1 MCILLIDTNWLHV
14 IVQPPYSKG
23 CLTQYARSILL
34 KKVQVNTIL
43 DMYSF
48 IKKAKI
54 QEQV

>member
-54 QEQV
+54 QEQI